1 METVMSRIGRMLGMR
16 MHNSNRPVCPV
27 PQSTQTVSSGP
38 DTVAIDKEPK
48 KKKRKYLKHTYMKT
62 NDSIDKVREFRV
74 KGLTYKAIGA
84 ELNISKQRVFQIIAA
99 GKKRDAS
106 NNKWTAGLSSRN
118 ANLMEKLGIKDKETA
133 IHAIHTR
140 DIVPF
145 KWPNFGVRSYHD
157 LCSWLGTLPADPG
170 LGRHCPHCGKTSKQ

>member
-1 METVMSRIGRMLGMR
+1 METVMSRIGRMLGLR
-16 MHNSNRPVCPV
+16 MHNTKRPVCPV
-27 PQSTQTVSSGP
+27 PQSIQTVSSGP
-38 DTVAIDKEPK
+38 DTVAIAKVP
-48 KKKRKYLKHTYMKT
+48 KRKTRKHLKSTYMKT
-62 NDSIDKVREFRV
+62 SDSIDKVNALRAD
-74 KGLTYKAIGA
+74 GLTYKGIGHVM
-84 ELNISKQRVFQIIAA
+84 NISKQRVFQIIAA

-140 DIVPF
+140 DIVPL
-145 KWPNFGVRSYHD
+145 KWKNFGLRSYHD
-157 LCSWLGTLPADPG
+157 LCAWLETPPIDPG